1 MTTTVKIAL
10 ATRENVLAVPIRAV
24 RWQGTRAYV
33 LVRDQA
39 SRGGQTA
46 ERRWVTPGLKDETYC
61 EIVNGLHEGD
71 EVLVGD
77 VNTQPQGS
85 S

>member
-1 MTTTVKIAL
+1 V
-10 ATRENVLAVPIRAV
+10 
-24 RWQGTRAYV
+24 
-33 LVRDQA
+33 
-39 SRGGQTA
+39 
-46 ERRWVTPGLKDETYC
+46 ERVWVTPGLKDETYC
-61 EIVNGLHEGD
+61 EIMNGLHEGD

>member
-1 MTTTVKIAL
+1 MTTTVRIAL
-10 ATRENVLAVPIRAV
+10 AAREKVLAVPIRAV

-33 LVRDQA
+33 LVRARA
-39 SRGGQTA
+39 SQGAQTTD
-46 ERRWVTPGLKDETYC
+46 RRWVTTGLKDETYC

-85 S
+85 P